1 MTRDAKES
9 LTALAVVSLVFF
21 AVVYPLPVI
30 LKGVRLPWWV
40 AGAALTLNVFILAGQ
55 IVRRG
60 RTRR

>member
-9 LTALAVVSLVFF
+9 LTALAVVSLVF
-21 AVVYPLPVI
+21 AVAYLSPVI
-30 LKGVRLPWWV
+30 LNGVRLPWWV

-55 IVRRG
+55 IIRRG